1 MRLSSDDCWRPCASD
16 SGGRAGR
23 RPLEPPWTFT
33 LDVTAVEAMVG
44 VLWPVSLVALVA
56 AILRIRAAF
65 REVEED
71 SDSSEPVSD

>member
-1 MRLSSDDCWRPCASD
+1 
-16 SGGRAGR
+16 
-23 RPLEPPWTFT
+23 
-33 LDVTAVEAMVG
+33 MVG